1 MQTIPPEAL
10 PISREQYFSD
20 LKLRE
25 EADLETIGERRERLN
40 LLFHPERLA
49 PA

>member
-1 MQTIPPEAL
+1 MQIIPPEAL

-25 EADLETIGERRERLN
+25 EADLEAVGERRERLN
-40 LLFHPERLA
+40 LLFHPERVA
-49 PA
+49 PV